1 MNLLTELLGEHEFD
15 IQYPNIAEVEYDDK
29 GKPKQSWMKDWTQEE
44 RTEKF
49 FEFCREYDLRR
60 DSLLRDNYQQF
71 SHRLHWHECPFV
83 DEMKEVDDP
92 RTVLEACLIFS
103 FSNEHWKTFRAWR
116 SGGPEAMRTR
126 FMTERHARSD
136 LFQIYYPKDTSV
148 KDWLCEVPTT
158 FAEKHAE
165 SLFEKRNR
173 PYTMMEFAKK
183 LNTIFVEEFGFRN
196 AMYPCKNAARHVAMT
211 HPDWV
216 DPDSFLH
223 GGTGYFDGLSQVFDC
238 PNLMSKSK
246 YEIDEFGEYIPLND
260 AAKMQ
265 VEHMDYLKAHPSN
278 PIHTH
283 NYLNLEDKLCMHYK
297 YMAVKFGVKSQTM
310 QIPYD
315 WVYPIEWSLRTNNYD
330 RLTNGA

>member
-1 MNLLTELLGEHEFD
+1 MNNLEALLTDTSKD
-15 IQYPNIAEVEYDDK
+15 IAYKALVNVDLDHK
-29 GKPKQSWMKDWTQEE
+29 SKPVHSWMRDWTLEE
-44 RTEKF
+44 RVEKF

-83 DEMKEVDDP
+83 DEIKKADDFQA
-92 RTVLEACLIFS
+92 VLEACLIFS
-103 FSNEHWKTFRAWR
+103 FSNEHWKTFKAWQ
-116 SGGPEAMRTR
+116 SGGPKAMRTR
-126 FMTERHARSD
+126 FISERHARSD

-148 KDWLCEVPTT
+148 KDWLCEVPTA

-183 LNTIFVEEFGFRN
+183 LNMIFVEEFNFRN

-211 HPDWV
+211 HPNWV
-216 DPDSFLH
+216 DPNSFLH

-246 YEIDEFGEYIPLND
+246 YDINEFGEYIPLND
-260 AAKMQ
+260 ATKMQ

-283 NYLNLEDKLCMHYK
+283 IYLNLEDKLCFFYK
-297 YMAVKFGVKSQTM
+297 HIAIRRGVKKTTK
-310 QIPYD
+310 QIPWD
-315 WVYPIEWSLRTNNYD
+315 WVYPASWSLKGNNYIPHIS
-330 RLTNGA
+330 